1 MATDDPGL
9 KKPEMVRPLSRA
21 GKRRQ
26 SGSDLARRLAAVGLD
41 DDLDDVDLDTFRYR
55 LARRIDMFLNDLPG
69 CPEKLCRRMRGCMAP
84 NGRCENHR
92 DDPQMTE

>member
-1 MATDDPGL
+1 MATDDRGL
-9 KKPEMVRPLSRA
+9 KNPKWFDRFHALENA
-21 GKRRQ
+21 DKAEAN
-26 SGSDLARRLAAVGLD
+26 LARRLAAVGLD

-55 LARRIDMFLNDLPG
+55 LARRIDMFLNDFPG
-69 CPEKLCRRMRGCMAP
+69 CPEKLCRRMRGCVAP